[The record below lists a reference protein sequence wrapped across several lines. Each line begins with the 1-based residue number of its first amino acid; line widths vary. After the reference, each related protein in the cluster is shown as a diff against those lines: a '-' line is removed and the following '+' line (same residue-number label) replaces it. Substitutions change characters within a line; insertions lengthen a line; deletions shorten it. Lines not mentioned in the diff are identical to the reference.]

1 MSDNGALNLQWSQR
15 LVAAFTGAGVTHA
28 VISPGSRSTPLALA
42 LLRHPGLACEIIVDE
57 RSAAFFALGI
67 AKASQRPVLVLATS
81 GSAPANWLPAV
92 IEADRAGVPL
102 ILVSAD
108 RPAELHDCG
117 ANQTT
122 DQGSML
128 VPYARAV
135 HRLESPAPGIAAD
148 WLVRLAARAVEQAQ
162 WPLAGPVHINL
173 PFREPLLP
181 TVESSPPAPALP
193 VPRVVP
199 PATTLPHPVAAD
211 LAARLAGGRGV
222 IVCGEGN
229 YPPGFAA
236 AVARLAERLD
246 CPLLA
251 EPLSGLRHG
260 PHDRSRLCTR
270 YEGWLRNEAFL
281 ADHQPAWLLR
291 FGAFPVTRSLQGFVS
306 RARQT
311 LAWVDPQPHW
321 HDPSGQVT
329 DVLRAD
335 PLAVCTALLA
345 EDLRP
350 AAAGWAAA
358 FAAADTAAARAAG
371 ALPASSEGRVIPALL
386 AALPDGCPVFV
397 GNSLLIRDVDA
408 FGGSGERMLTLHG
421 NRGTSGID
429 GNVSTAA
436 GIAAAAGRVVALL
449 GDLTCQHDLGGF
461 ATARGRQAIFVVFNN
476 GGGSI
481 FEHLPQAS
489 LPEFET
495 GWLTPQGI
503 DFAAAAATFGLA
515 YALTGEATEV
525 VAAVSAA
532 LSRNGPTLIEIRL
545 DRQASVAA
553 RQAWWQAVAQARW
566 ASSAGGTRAGRSTRA
581 GHSRRCVPPRN
592 GG

>member
-1 MSDNGALNLQWSQR
+1 MSDNGALNLQWSQL
-15 LVAAFTGAGVTHA
+15 LVAAFAGAGVTHA

-42 LLRHPGLACEIIVDE
+42 LLRQPGLACEVIVDE

-67 AKASQRPVLVLATS
+67 AKASRRPALVLATS

-92 IEADRAGVPL
+92 VEADRSGIPL

-117 ANQTT
+117 ANQTI
-122 DQGSML
+122 DQSPL
-128 VPYARAV
+128 LAAYTRAV
-135 HRLESPAPGIAAD
+135 HRLESPASGVAAD
-148 WLVRLAARAVEQAQ
+148 WLVRLAARTVEQAQ
-162 WPLAGPVHINL
+162 WPLAGPVYINL

-181 TVESSPPAPALP
+181 AEEQPPPAPVPP
-193 VPRVVP
+193 VPRIP
-199 PATTLPHPVAAD
+199 PPTTTLPQPVAAE
-211 LAARLAGGRGV
+211 LAARLAGRPGV
-222 IVCGEGN
+222 IVCSDGN

-260 PHDRSRLCTR
+260 PHDRSRLCTH
-270 YEGWLRNEAFL
+270 YEGWLRNEALL
-281 ADHQPAWLLR
+281 ARHQPEWLLR

-329 DVLRAD
+329 DILRAD
-335 PLAVCTALLA
+335 PLALCAALLA
-345 EDLRP
+345 EELRP
-350 AAAGWAAA
+350 APPAWAVA
-358 FAAADTAAARAAG
+358 FAAADASAAKAIDT
-371 ALPASSEGRVIPALL
+371 LPASSEGRIIPALL

-397 GNSLLIRDVDA
+397 GNSMLIRDVDA
-408 FGGSGERMLTLHG
+408 FGGSGERMLPCHG

-449 GDLTCQHDLGGF
+449 GDLTCQHDLGGL
-461 ATARGRQAIFVVFNN
+461 AAARGRQAIFVVFNN

-481 FEHLPQAS
+481 FAHLPQSS
-489 LPEFET
+489 LPEFEI
-495 GWLTPQGI
+495 GWLTPQDI

-515 YALTGEATEV
+515 YALTGEAAEV

-532 LSRNGPTLIEIRL
+532 LDRSGPTLIEVRL
-545 DRQASVAA
+545 DRPASVAA
-553 RQAWWQAVAQARW
+553 RQAWWQAVAQARL
-566 ASSAGGTRAGRSTRA
+566 G
-581 GHSRRCVPPRN
+581 
-592 GG
+592 